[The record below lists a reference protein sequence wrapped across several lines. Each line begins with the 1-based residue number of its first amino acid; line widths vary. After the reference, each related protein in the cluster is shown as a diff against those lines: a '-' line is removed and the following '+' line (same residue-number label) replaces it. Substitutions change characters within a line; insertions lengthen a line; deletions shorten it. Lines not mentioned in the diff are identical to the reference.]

1 MKSLCLPIF
10 ALAAALFAGC
20 GHPQNGSSDNAPAMH
35 VDTPP
40 HGGTP
45 VALGDN
51 YKIEFVLD
59 DSAGTLQ
66 AYVLDDEMENF
77 IRITPPSFDL
87 TVKLPSHDEVLHF
100 QAIANTATGEKV
112 GSTALFEAQAGW
124 LKTAKTFDAVLKEIN
139 VKGTVFSNV
148 GFNFPRGNGKG

>member
-10 ALAAALFAGC
+10 AAAAALFAGC
-20 GHPQNGSSDNAPAMH
+20 GHPQNNSSDKAPSMH

-45 VALGDN
+45 VALGDD

-59 DSAGTLQ
+59 ESAGTLQ
-66 AYVLDDEMENF
+66 AYLLDDEMENF

-87 TVKLPSHDEVLHF
+87 AVKLPSHDEVLHF
-100 QAIANTATGEKV
+100 LAIANTATGEKV
-112 GSTALFEAQAGW
+112 GSTALFEARADW
-124 LKTAKTFDAVLKEIN
+124 LKTTKTFDGVLKEIN

-148 GFNFPRGNGKG
+148 VFNFPKGNGKG